1 MQPQQRILNAE
12 TLISHGNVAGRQAMV
27 QILEAGLQ
35 AADPYNN
42 MIRLVRLKGDRLI
55 VGDADFILEGD
66 PRQEL
71 EEIDLREIDRILVFG
86 IGKGIQ
92 RAAKALED
100 TLGDR
105 ITGGHVIDKQGCP
118 IILDRISVTL
128 GAHPVPDEHCV
139 AGCQRILHLTR
150 DLTERDLVFTVIG
163 NGVSSLL
170 TLPVPGVSLEDVR
183 ETTRIMQI
191 EQGAPT
197 NELNPVR
204 NHLDQLKGG
213 RIARHIH
220 PARAIHIL
228 TGSAL
233 NYAAVMDRNVWLH
246 TMPERSTFA
255 EAVEM
260 LKKWQAWDAV
270 SPAVRRHL
278 QEADPA
284 FDTVRRGE
292 YEQYRFRVFEAMP
305 QHLAMLP
312 TARRAAQEMGFRAH
326 VLYRY
331 SHMEAAAAATMAG
344 SIALNIEEFGEP
356 FEPPCVLL
364 GGHELLVTVGKES
377 GMGGRNQEWALA
389 AARRIASSSQIVM
402 GSVDSDGNDGPGHQF
417 GGDASVP
424 VLAGGIVDGETW
436 ANAHQAGFDADAEL
450 RRHNTSPV
458 LWAVN
463 SGVQTTYSISINDL
477 TAIMVLGRSIPRPH
491 P

>member
-12 TLISHGNVAGRQAMV
+12 TLTRHGNVAGRQAMV

-42 MIRLVRLKGDRLI
+42 MIRLLRLDGDSLVI
-55 VGDADFILEGD
+55 GHADFILDGD
-66 PRQEL
+66 PRQEP
-71 EEIDLREIDRILVFG
+71 EEIDLREVDRILVFG

-92 RAAKALED
+92 GAVKALED

-105 ITGGHVIDKQGCP
+105 ISGGHVIDKQGCP
-118 IILDRISVTL
+118 IILERIDVTL
-128 GAHPVPDEHCV
+128 GAHPVPDAQCV
-139 AGCQRILHLTR
+139 AGCQRILDLTR

-183 ETTRIMQI
+183 ETTRMLQI
-191 EQGAPT
+191 ERGTPT

-233 NYAAVMDRNVWLH
+233 NYAAVMDCNVWLH

-255 EAVEM
+255 EAVAM
-260 LKKWQAWDAV
+260 LKKWEAWEAV
-270 SPAVRRHL
+270 SPAVRDHL
-278 QEADPA
+278 QAADPA
-284 FDTVRRGE
+284 LATVKRDE
-292 YEQYRFRVFEAMP
+292 YEQYRFRVFEVMP

-312 TARRAAQEMGFRAH
+312 TARRVAEELGFAAH

-331 SHMEAAAAATMAG
+331 SHMEASTAATMAG
-344 SIALNIEEFGEP
+344 SIALNIEEYGEP

-364 GGHELLVTVGKES
+364 GGHELLVTVGQGN

-389 AARRIASSSQIVM
+389 AARRIAGSPNIVM

-417 GGDASVP
+417 GGDPSVP

-436 ANAHQAGFDADAEL
+436 AQAHQAGFDADAEL

-458 LWAVN
+458 LWAID

-477 TAIMVLGRSIPRPH
+477 TVIMVLGRSAPRQH

>member
-12 TLISHGNVAGRQAMV
+12 ALTSHGNVAGRRAMV
-27 QILEAGLQ
+27 QILEAGLR

-42 MIRLVRLKGDRLI
+42 TARLVRLEGDRLI
-55 VGDADFILEGD
+55 VGHGDFILPGD
-66 PRQEL
+66 PRQEP
-71 EEIDLREIDRILVFG
+71 EEIDLRQVDRILVLG
-86 IGKGIQ
+86 AGKGVQ

-100 TLGDR
+100 ILGDR
-105 ITGGHVIDKQGCP
+105 LSGGHVIDKQGCP
-118 IILDRISVTL
+118 IILERIGVTL
-128 GAHPVPDEHCV
+128 GAHPVPDEQCV
-139 AGCQRILHLTR
+139 IGCQRILELTR

-170 TLPVPGVSLEDVR
+170 TLPVPGVNLEDVR
-183 ETTRIMQI
+183 EATRIMQI
-191 EQGAPT
+191 ERGAPT

-213 RIARHIH
+213 RIARYIH

-233 NYAAVMDRNVWLH
+233 NYAAVMDRNIWLH

-260 LKKWQAWDAV
+260 LHKWQAWEAV

-278 QEADPA
+278 LQADPA
-284 FDTVRRGE
+284 LETVKRGE
-292 YEQYRFRVFEAMP
+292 YEQYRFRVFEVMP
-305 QHLAMLP
+305 QHLTMLP
-312 TARRAAQEMGFRAH
+312 TARRVAEELGFRAH

-331 SHMEAAAAATMAG
+331 SHFEAAPAATMAG
-344 SIALNIEEFGEP
+344 SIAWNIEEWGEP

-364 GGHELLVTVGKES
+364 GGHELLVTVGQGD

-389 AARRIASSSQIVM
+389 AARRIAGSPQIVM
-402 GSVDSDGNDGPGHQF
+402 GSVDSDGTDGPGHQF
-417 GGDASVP
+417 GGDPSVP
-424 VLAGGIVDGETW
+424 VLAGGIVDGYTW
-436 ANAHQAGFDADAEL
+436 DQARAAGFDPDAEL

-458 LWAVN
+458 LWRVG
-463 SGVQTTYSISINDL
+463 SGVQATFNISVTDL
-477 TAIMVLGRSIPRPH
+477 TAILVLGRSTPRPH